1 MTLLAQRFRH
11 GLLVLLLLVIAAF
24 AVSRFI
30 GDPGVGMLGD
40 RATPADRAA
49 LRQTLGLDKPLLWQL
64 GRYLGR
70 VATGD
75 LGTSYRLGQPVTK
88 LFGERLPATL
98 ELAFCALVLTLLL
111 GLPLG
116 VWLAAARDGPLRR
129 AVDILA
135 LLGASTPTFAIGI
148 GLILLFS
155 VAVPWLPP
163 FGRGATVDIFGW
175 PTSLLTGAGW
185 RCVALPAATLA
196 VYESAMLCRLVRVAM
211 TDTLARPHVMFA
223 RARGLAEW
231 RVRYLHALPAALPAV
246 LPALGLQV
254 GHLLVYTAVTETVFQ
269 WPGMGGLFV
278 QAALFGDLPVLS
290 GYLLYIGAVFVVINA
305 VVDLALARL
314 DRRGFGSGGRDG
326 LAGRA

>member
-1 MTLLAQRFRH
+1 MTLLARRFGH
-11 GLLVLLLLVIAAF
+11 GLLVLLILVSAAF
-24 AVSRFI
+24 VVNRCI
-30 GDPGVGMLGD
+30 GDPVIGMLGD

-49 LRQTLGLDKPLLWQL
+49 LHSALGLDEPVLWQL

-70 VATGD
+70 IATGD
-75 LGTSYRLGQPVTK
+75 LGTSYRLGRPVAL

-98 ELAFCALVLTLLL
+98 ELASCALALTLLL

-129 AVDILA
+129 VVAALA

-148 GLILLFS
+148 ALVLLFS
-155 VAVPWLPP
+155 VGLAWLPP
-163 FGRGATVDIFGW
+163 FGRGATVDVLGW

-185 RCVALPAATLA
+185 RSLALPAATLA
-196 VYESAMLCRLVRVAM
+196 VCESALVCRLVRAAM
-211 TDTLARPHVMFA
+211 ADTLARPHIMFA

-254 GHLLVYTAVTETVFQ
+254 GQLLVYTAVTETLFQ
-269 WPGMGGLFV
+269 WPGMGSLFV

-314 DRRGFGSGGRDG
+314 DPRRTGSGGRDAP
-326 LAGRA
+326 AGRA